1 MPPLSSN
8 CVPDVEKDDAWSGF
22 VGDMSELRRQSER
35 AVVVRGH
42 VDFCVSN
49 PYCYPKT
56 LCWLDSCRLY
66 NRSSCDQLAH
76 LVALQ
81 ICYSTRPKMKKWE
94 IGNRLRVS
102 RRQPP
107 Q

>member
-76 LVALQ
+76 FGCFTDLLFHSSQ
-81 ICYSTRPKMKKWE
+81 NEKM
-94 IGNRLRVS
+94 GNRK
-102 RRQPP
+102 
-107 Q
+107 